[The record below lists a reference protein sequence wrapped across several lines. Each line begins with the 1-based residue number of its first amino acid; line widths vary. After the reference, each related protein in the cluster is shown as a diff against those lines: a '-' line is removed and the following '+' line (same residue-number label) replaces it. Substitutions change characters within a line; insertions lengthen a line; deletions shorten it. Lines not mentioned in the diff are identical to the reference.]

1 MCNLLGL
8 LFSAGILN
16 TSQNFY
22 RSQLFL
28 VLSPFNYLIVFWQRS
43 AGHTGSL
50 QDIWRQILDESRKS
64 EISCTSTWYVSRRQL
79 QALRPSRGARD
90 NPKYCAEISPAQDQE
105 QEQEQEQD
113 AAFGQGFAAHECSF
127 TTSEGTITI
136 TTTTTTAS
144 VATAAAAT
152 TRRRLVMLRFVPLRL
167 GWANCSSSS
176 SGTWHHRALGPR
188 HVAAACQVDLH
199 IPFWRIPRHAPKASA
214 SGKMRR
220 RNHPKVEVSPQSA
233 AAGDQFKTQ
242 FHGRYGLHLD
252 EGRGNLNINNSN
264 NKRSHTMVVDL
275 L

>member
-1 MCNLLGL
+1 M
-8 LFSAGILN
+8 
-16 TSQNFY
+16 
-22 RSQLFL
+22 
-28 VLSPFNYLIVFWQRS
+28 
-43 AGHTGSL
+43 
-50 QDIWRQILDESRKS
+50 
-64 EISCTSTWYVSRRQL
+64 WYVSRRQL
-79 QALRPSRGARD
+79 QGLRPSRGARD
-90 NPKYCAEISPAQDQE
+90 NPNYCAEISPAQDQE
-105 QEQEQEQD
+105 QD
-113 AAFGQGFAAHECSF
+113 AASGQGFLAHECSF

-136 TTTTTTAS
+136 TTTTAS
-144 VATAAAAT
+144 AGAATAATAT
-152 TRRRLVMLRFVPLRL
+152 TRRRLVMLRFVPLLL

-176 SGTWHHRALGPR
+176 TWHHMALGTR

-252 EGRGNLNINNSN
+252 EGRGNLNNNNSN
-264 NKRSHTMVVDL
+264 NNRSHTMVVDL

>member
-1 MCNLLGL
+1 M
-8 LFSAGILN
+8 
-16 TSQNFY
+16 
-22 RSQLFL
+22 
-28 VLSPFNYLIVFWQRS
+28 
-43 AGHTGSL
+43 
-50 QDIWRQILDESRKS
+50 
-64 EISCTSTWYVSRRQL
+64 SRRQL
-79 QALRPSRGARD
+79 QGLRPSRGARD
-90 NPKYCAEISPAQDQE
+90 NPNYCAEISPAQDQE
-105 QEQEQEQD
+105 QD
-113 AAFGQGFAAHECSF
+113 AAHECSF

-144 VATAAAAT
+144 AATAAAAT
-152 TRRRLVMLRFVPLRL
+152 TRRRLVMLRFVPLLL
-167 GWANCSSSS
+167 GWANCSSS
-176 SGTWHHRALGPR
+176 GTWHHMALGPR

-252 EGRGNLNINNSN
+252 EGRGNLNNNN